1 MTPDSA
7 PILALFEALMRA
19 DTLESAVQGAARYI
33 GEATQAATSGLVIV
47 IHGGLFLEAWEPED
61 PSRSHES
68 FQAVRKMV
76 MQAAHNGT
84 AAYMP
89 IEDSRRGPMVARV
102 LHLDLRQRLS
112 GAVCVISPSGANPQD
127 GVEGDP
133 LERLARLVAMRLN
146 GLLELE
152 SERRKSQQ
160 FERWFRVSDRQIRAL
175 DLERQK
181 FAALV
186 SSFAGGAFVA
196 DRGGVI
202 SWQSRP
208 LLTRSAGASNTWVG
222 RPCSEFC
229 QTLGGGGQLA
239 CGDCLVEQVLQHRQ
253 SATCRI
259 VLDDGS
265 EGRVMQASAAPI
277 NDLAGRAQEVMVTFQ
292 DAAPQGYGRSLEE
305 AA

>member
-1 MTPDSA
+1 MTRDA
-7 PILALFEALMRA
+7 EPILTLFEALMRA
-19 DTLESAVQGAARYI
+19 ETLEAAVQGAARHI
-33 GEATQAATSGLVIV
+33 SVATESVTTGVVIV
-47 IHGGLFLEAWEPED
+47 IHGGVFLEAWHPDEQ
-61 PSRSHES
+61 SRSRDP
-68 FQAVRKMV
+68 FLAVRRMV
-76 MQAAHNGT
+76 IHAAQNGT

-89 IEDSRRGPMVARV
+89 IDDFRGPMVARV
-102 LHLDLRQRLS
+102 IHLTLRQRLS
-112 GAVCVISPSGANPQD
+112 GAVCVISPPEAASPDGA
-127 GVEGDP
+127 EGDS
-133 LERLARLVAMRLN
+133 LERLAGLVALRLN

-196 DRGGVI
+196 DRDGVI

-208 LLTRSAGASNTWVG
+208 LFGRAAGSSNSWVG
-222 RPCSEFC
+222 RGCREFC
-229 QTLGGGGQLA
+229 ETLGGAGHPA
-239 CGDCLVEQVLQHRQ
+239 CGDCLVARVLARRQ
-253 SATCRI
+253 PTSCDIAFTEHGEERT
-259 VLDDGS
+259 V
-265 EGRVMQASAAPI
+265 RASGAPI

-292 DAAPQGYGRSLEE
+292 DVVPSNDRPAEE

>member
-1 MTPDSA
+1 MTPDA
-7 PILALFEALMRA
+7 EPILALFETLMRA
-19 DTLESAVQGAARYI
+19 ETLESAVEGAARYI
-33 GEATQAATSGLVIV
+33 GEATEAETCGLVIV
-47 IHGGLFLEAWEPED
+47 IHGGVFLEAWHPDEQ
-61 PSRSHES
+61 SRARDS
-68 FQAVRKMV
+68 FQAVRRMV
-76 MQAAHNGT
+76 MHAAQNGT

-89 IEDSRRGPMVARV
+89 IDDSRRGPLVARV
-102 LHLDLRQRLS
+102 LHLSLKQRLS
-112 GAVCVISPSGANPQD
+112 GAVCIISAPGAEVRD
-127 GVEGDP
+127 GVKGDA
-133 LERLARLVAMRLN
+133 LERLGSLVSMRLN

-196 DRGGVI
+196 DRGGII

-208 LLTRSAGASNTWVG
+208 LLGRAAGSGNTWVG
-222 RPCSEFC
+222 RPCQEFC
-229 QTLGGGGQLA
+229 QTLAGGTHRA
-239 CGDCLVEQVLQHRQ
+239 CGDCLVAQVLARRRPT
-253 SATCRI
+253 SCDI
-259 VLDDGS
+259 VLTE
-265 EGRVMQASAAPI
+265 EGEERTMRASAAPI

-292 DAAPQGYGRSLEE
+292 DAAPHAYDRQTEE

>member
-1 MTPDSA
+1 MTRDA
-7 PILALFEALMRA
+7 EPILTLFEALMRA
-19 DTLESAVQGAARYI
+19 ETLETAVQGATRHIA
-33 GEATQAATSGLVIV
+33 EATQSVTTGVVIV
-47 IHGGLFLEAWEPED
+47 IHGGVFLEAWHPDEQPRTRD
-61 PSRSHES
+61 P
-68 FQAVRKMV
+68 FQAVRRMV
-76 MQAAHNGT
+76 IHAAQNGT

-89 IEDSRRGPMVARV
+89 IEGFRGPMVARV
-102 LHLDLRQRLS
+102 IHLTLRQRLS
-112 GAVCVISPSGANPQD
+112 GAICVISPPEAAASESDA
-127 GVEGDP
+127 
-133 LERLARLVAMRLN
+133 LERLASLVAMRLN

-196 DRGGVI
+196 DRDGII

-208 LLTRSAGASNTWVG
+208 LLGRATGSSNSWVG
-222 RPCSEFC
+222 RGCREFC
-229 QTLGGGGQLA
+229 ETLGGPGHPACGECLVAQVLA
-239 CGDCLVEQVLQHRQ
+239 CRQ
-253 SATCRI
+253 PTSCDIAFTEHGEERT
-259 VLDDGS
+259 V
-265 EGRVMQASAAPI
+265 RASGAPI

-292 DAAPQGYGRSLEE
+292 DVIPQIYDRPAEE